1 MQDKVTIKIPKELYE
16 NLQKMIEGTGFSSST
31 EFIVFVMRTLASTGR
46 LKEEDKLTEQEVQ
59 IIKERL
65 KRLGYLSENKNRPS

>member
-1 MQDKVTIKIPKELYE
+1 MHDKVTIKIPKELYE

-31 EFIVFVMRTLASTGR
+31 EFIVFVMRTLVSTGR
-46 LKEEDKLTEQEVQ
+46 LKEEDNLTEQEVQ

-65 KRLGYLSENKNRPS
+65 KRLGYL

>member
-1 MQDKVTIKIPKELYE
+1 MQEKVTIKIPKELYE

-46 LKEEDKLTEQEVQ
+46 LKEEDRLTEQEVQ

-65 KRLGYLSENKNRPS
+65 KRLGYL